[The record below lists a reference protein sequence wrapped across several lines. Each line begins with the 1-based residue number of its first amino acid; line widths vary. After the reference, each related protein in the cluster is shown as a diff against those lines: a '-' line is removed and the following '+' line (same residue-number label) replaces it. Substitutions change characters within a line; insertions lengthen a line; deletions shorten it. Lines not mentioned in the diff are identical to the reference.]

1 MSLNSDINSGENKN
15 EVYERKLIYVDSD
28 HNRFYFNVDEFSGR
42 EVDDCI
48 LLLKDAEK
56 RFKEENNIV
65 GTVVLHYYGDGEFSF
80 SSTRLETDEEYNKR
94 IKTYERVVK
103 EQRERELKT
112 FYMLKEKLG
121 L

>member
-15 EVYERKLIYVDSD
+15 EVYERKLVSVEPYNV
-28 HNRFYFNVDEFSGR
+28 NFYFSVGDFHGHSLDS
-42 EVDDCI
+42 VI
-48 LLLKDAEK
+48 LLLKDSEK

-65 GTVVLHYYGDGEFSF
+65 GDVVLHYYDDGELSF
-80 SSTRLETDEEYNKR
+80 RATRLETDEEYNKR
-94 IKTYERVVK
+94 IETYERVVK

>member
-1 MSLNSDINSGENKN
+1 MSLNNDVSSGEINN
-15 EVYERKLIYVDSD
+15 EVYERKLICVDSD
-28 HNRFYFNVDEFSGR
+28 HNRFYFNVDGFSGC

-48 LLLKDAEK
+48 VLLKDAEK
-56 RFKEENNIV
+56 QFKEENNII
-65 GTVVLHYYGDGEFSF
+65 GDVVLHYYGDGEFSF
-80 SSTRLETDEEYNKR
+80 RSTRLETDKEYNKR
-94 IKTYERVVK
+94 IETYERVVK

>member
-1 MSLNSDINSGENKN
+1 MSLNSGISSGENKN
-15 EVYERKLIYVDSD
+15 EVYERKLICVDSN
-28 HNRFYFNVDEFSGR
+28 HNGFYFNVYEFSGR

-48 LLLKDAEK
+48 VLLKDAEK
-56 RFKEENNIV
+56 QFKEESNII
-65 GTVVLHYYGDGEFSF
+65 GDVVLHYYGDGEFTF
-80 SSTRLETDEEYNKR
+80 RSTRLETDEEYSKR
-94 IKTYERVVK
+94 IETYERVVK

>member
-15 EVYERKLIYVDSD
+15 EVYERKLICVDSN
-28 HNRFYFNVDEFSGR
+28 HNGFYFSFSDFHGHSLDS
-42 EVDDCI
+42 VI
-48 LLLKDAEK
+48 LLLKDSEK

-65 GTVVLHYYGDGEFSF
+65 GDVVLHYYDDGDFSF

-94 IKTYERVVK
+94 IETYERNVK
-103 EQRERELKT
+103 EKRERELKT